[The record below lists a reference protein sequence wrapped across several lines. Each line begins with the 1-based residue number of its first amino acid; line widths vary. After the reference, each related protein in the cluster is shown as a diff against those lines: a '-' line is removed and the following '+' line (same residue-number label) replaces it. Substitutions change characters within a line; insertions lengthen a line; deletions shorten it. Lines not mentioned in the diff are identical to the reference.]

1 MAPLAIVP
9 QVGHSLALAIVD
21 ATDAPVLLLHQ
32 DLCVIAASASFCL
45 AYGFDPGTIIG
56 KEIFELGGGEWNKPQ
71 LRSLLRATANGQAT
85 VEGYEFELKRGGHPT
100 LCLIAK
106 AHKLNFS
113 DAGEVRLLLTVVD
126 ITVARDSE
134 RLKGNC
140 SRGWR
145 RGCQATAKF
154 PSMRSR
160 IAWRA
165 GWPLMRAVP
174 VTDRYPAWI

>member
-1 MAPLAIVP
+1 MKALRILLVEDDSM
-9 QVGHSLALAIVD
+9 VGMFLGMTLEQMGHEVCSIETTEAGAV
-21 ATDAPVLLLHQ
+21 
-32 DLCVIAASASFCL
+32 AAA
-45 AYGFDPGTIIG
+45 
-56 KEIFELGGGEWNKPQ
+56 
-71 LRSLLRATANGQAT
+71 
-85 VEGYEFELKRGGHPT
+85 
-100 LCLIAK
+100 
-106 AHKLNFS
+106 
-113 DAGEVRLLLTVVD
+113 
-126 ITVARDSE
+126 
-134 RLKGNC
+134 GNC